1 MNQEPASPPSEPF
14 PHAGPPSQPGHSPP
28 DYLQPE
34 PEQETRILPTPPEEE
49 TRILPA
55 LPEAATRILP
65 TPTGPS
71 KRAGAHAQS
80 AEAQIVYVE
89 APTQPGGWRQV
100 GCSILLALTILG
112 CALFSVGGALAGRA
126 LVDAGNQF
134 DAATGLVVS
143 FCGAES
149 AQNYA
154 QAYSYF
160 SPAFRKRITLDQYIQ
175 RSLTITQK
183 SGAIA
188 QCAIDSTSTPQQA
201 GATFTVNIDV
211 SRSDNSATTGTIYL
225 VANGHGGWLIDN
237 VASPLGLF

>member
-49 TRILPA
+49 TQILPA

-100 GCSILLALTILG
+100 GCSILL
-112 CALFSVGGALAGRA
+112 
-126 LVDAGNQF
+126 
-134 DAATGLVVS
+134 
-143 FCGAES
+143 
-149 AQNYA
+149 
-154 QAYSYF
+154 
-160 SPAFRKRITLDQYIQ
+160 
-175 RSLTITQK
+175 
-183 SGAIA
+183 
-188 QCAIDSTSTPQQA
+188 
-201 GATFTVNIDV
+201 
-211 SRSDNSATTGTIYL
+211 
-225 VANGHGGWLIDN
+225 
-237 VASPLGLF
+237 

>member
-1 MNQEPASPPSEPF
+1 Q
-14 PHAGPPSQPGHSPP
+14 
-28 DYLQPE
+28 
-34 PEQETRILPTPPEEE
+34 ILPTPS
-49 TRILPA
+49 
-55 LPEAATRILP
+55 
-65 TPTGPS
+65 GPF
-71 KRAGAHAQS
+71 KQAGAPAQS
-80 AEAQIVYVE
+80 AEARIVYVE
-89 APTQPGGWRQV
+89 APGQPGGWRQV
-100 GCSILLALTILG
+100 GCSILLALAILG
-112 CALFSVGGALAGRA
+112 CALFSVAGALAGRA
-126 LVDAGNQF
+126 LVDAGNQS

-160 SPAFRKRITLDQYIQ
+160 SPTFRKRITLDQYIQ

-188 QCAIDSTSTPQQA
+188 QCEIDPTSTPQQS

-225 VANGHGGWLIDN
+225 VADGHGGWLIDN